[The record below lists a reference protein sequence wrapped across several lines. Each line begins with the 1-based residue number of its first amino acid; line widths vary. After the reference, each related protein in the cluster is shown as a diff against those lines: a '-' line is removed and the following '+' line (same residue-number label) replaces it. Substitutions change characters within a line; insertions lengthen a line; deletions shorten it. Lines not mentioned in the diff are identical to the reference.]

1 MRTASRR
8 VLVACA
14 LTAGLV
20 LAGSGMA
27 LAQEPVPAPT
37 PEPPVAECGFLSA
50 VVCQVP
56 VNIGP
61 IGPFNFNFP
70 GGLFGPPP
78 NASTP

>member
-1 MRTASRR
+1 MMRTALRR
-8 VLVACA
+8 ALGASA
-14 LTAGLV
+14 LTVGLV
-20 LAGSGMA
+20 LAGSGLA
-27 LAQEPVPAPT
+27 LAQEPAPT

-78 NASTP
+78 SASTP